1 MKRNVRVTIFVLIIF
16 VGVCILGSTYYNTK
30 KYEVFDDMNE
40 KYYEE
45 IGSLIESDE
54 PVDNVKTKDISV
66 KPIDNNNNTV
76 IDEPVTP
83 VTTTKT
89 TTTTTKV
96 TTSDNK
102 NIYVGYLN
110 IPKINLQRGFT
121 DINSKYNKVNKNIYV
136 HPSSS
141 YPDKV
146 NGNLILASHSGTS
159 SISFFKNLYKLE
171 LNDDVY
177 VNYNNKDYHYKVT
190 DIYTDV
196 KDGDIGIRR
205 NKNKTTLTL
214 ITCTKNDKTT
224 QTVYICELTD

>member
-45 IGSLIESDE
+45 IGSLIESED
-54 PVDNVKTKDISV
+54 VINNTDS
-66 KPIDNNNNTV
+66 DNNSETNEDSNKTTNETV
-76 IDEPVTP
+76 
-83 VTTTKT
+83 T
-89 TTTTTKV
+89 TTTTTTTTTIK
-96 TTSDNK
+96 TTSESK

-121 DINSKYNKVNKNIYV
+121 DINSKYNKVSKNIYV

-214 ITCTKNDKTT
+214 ITCTKNDKST

>member
-45 IGSLIESDE
+45 IGSLIESED
-54 PVDNVKTKDISV
+54 VINNTDS
-66 KPIDNNNNTV
+66 DNNSETNEDSNKATNETV
-76 IDEPVTP
+76 
-83 VTTTKT
+83 T
-89 TTTTTKV
+89 TTTTTTTTTIK
-96 TTSDNK
+96 TTSESK

-121 DINSKYNKVNKNIYV
+121 DINSKYNKVSKNIYV

>member
-45 IGSLIESDE
+45 IGSLIESED
-54 PVDNVKTKDISV
+54 VINNTDS
-66 KPIDNNNNTV
+66 DNNSETNEDSNKATN
-76 IDEPVTP
+76 ET
-83 VTTTKT
+83 VTTTAAT
-89 TTTTTKV
+89 TTTTIK
-96 TTSDNK
+96 TTGESK

-121 DINSKYNKVNKNIYV
+121 DINSKYNKVSKNIYV

>member
-16 VGVCILGSTYYNTK
+16 VGICILGSTYYNTK

-45 IGSLIESDE
+45 IGSLIESED
-54 PVDNVKTKDISV
+54 VINNTDS
-66 KPIDNNNNTV
+66 DNNSETNEDSNKTTNETV
-76 IDEPVTP
+76 
-83 VTTTKT
+83 T
-89 TTTTTKV
+89 TTTTTTTTTIK
-96 TTSDNK
+96 TTSESK

-121 DINSKYNKVNKNIYV
+121 DINSKYNKVSKNIYV

-214 ITCTKNDKTT
+214 ITCTKNDKST

>member
-30 KYEVFDDMNE
+30 KYEVFDDMNK

-45 IGSLIESDE
+45 IGSLIESED
-54 PVDNVKTKDISV
+54 VINNTDS
-66 KPIDNNNNTV
+66 DNNSETNEDSNKATNETV
-76 IDEPVTP
+76 
-83 VTTTKT
+83 T
-89 TTTTTKV
+89 TTTTTTTTTIK
-96 TTSDNK
+96 TTSESK

-121 DINSKYNKVNKNIYV
+121 DINSKYNKVSKNIYV

>member
-45 IGSLIESDE
+45 IGSLIESED
-54 PVDNVKTKDISV
+54 VINNTDS
-66 KPIDNNNNTV
+66 DNNSETNEDSNKTTNETV
-76 IDEPVTP
+76 
-83 VTTTKT
+83 T
-89 TTTTTKV
+89 TTTTTTTTTIK
-96 TTSDNK
+96 TTSESK

-121 DINSKYNKVNKNIYV
+121 DINSKYNKVSKNIYV

>member
-45 IGSLIESDE
+45 IGSLIESED
-54 PVDNVKTKDISV
+54 VINTTDS
-66 KPIDNNNNTV
+66 DNNSGTNVDSNKATNETV
-76 IDEPVTP
+76 
-83 VTTTKT
+83 T
-89 TTTTTKV
+89 TTTTT
-96 TTSDNK
+96 TTTIKTTTIESK
-102 NIYVGYLN
+102 NIYIGYLN

-121 DINSKYNKVNKNIYV
+121 DINSKYNKVSKNIYV

-141 YPDKV
+141 YPDKE

>member
-16 VGVCILGSTYYNTK
+16 VGICILGSTYYNTK

-45 IGSLIESDE
+45 IGSLIESED
-54 PVDNVKTKDISV
+54 VINNTDS
-66 KPIDNNNNTV
+66 DNNSETNEDSNKTTNETV
-76 IDEPVTP
+76 
-83 VTTTKT
+83 T
-89 TTTTTKV
+89 TTTTTTTTTIK
-96 TTSDNK
+96 TTSESK

-121 DINSKYNKVNKNIYV
+121 DINSKYNKVSKNIYV

>member
-45 IGSLIESDE
+45 IGSLIESED
-54 PVDNVKTKDISV
+54 VINNTDS
-66 KPIDNNNNTV
+66 DNNSETNEDSNKTTNETV
-76 IDEPVTP
+76 P
-83 VTTTKT
+83 T
-89 TTTTTKV
+89 TTTTTTTTIK
-96 TTSDNK
+96 TTSESK

-121 DINSKYNKVNKNIYV
+121 DINSKYNKVSKNIYV

>member
-16 VGVCILGSTYYNTK
+16 VGICILGSTYYNTK

-45 IGSLIESDE
+45 IGSLIESED
-54 PVDNVKTKDISV
+54 VINNTDS
-66 KPIDNNNNTV
+66 DNNSETNEDSNKTTNETV
-76 IDEPVTP
+76 
-83 VTTTKT
+83 T
-89 TTTTTKV
+89 TTTTTTTTTIK
-96 TTSDNK
+96 TTSESK

-121 DINSKYNKVNKNIYV
+121 DINSKYNKVSKNIYV

-177 VNYNNKDYHYKVT
+177 VNYNNKDYHYKVI
-190 DIYTDV
+190 DIYTDI

-214 ITCTKNDKTT
+214 ITCTKNDKST